1 MAVLALLLAS
11 GKEPQ
16 AVWQPVAAEAVA
28 GTATAGTAATA
39 SMTIVVRMEWK
50 SFIFVPPLRHLF
62 DASRE
67 VEVDIL
73 ARQSLG
79 ARNSTLGDGIQLLEP
94 SCFPTVTLSGVR

>member
-1 MAVLALLLAS
+1 VLTLLLAS
-11 GKEPQ
+11 GNEPQ
-16 AVWQPVAAEAVA
+16 AVRQAVAAEAVA

-39 SMTIVVRMEWK
+39 SKAIVVRMEWN

-73 ARQSLG
+73 ARKSLG

-94 SCFPTVTLSGVR
+94 SCFPAVTLSGVP

>member
-1 MAVLALLLAS
+1 VAVLTLLPAS

-16 AVWQPVAAEAVA
+16 AVRHVVAAEAVA

-39 SMTIVVRMEWK
+39 SKAMVVRMEWY

-62 DASRE
+62 DASSE

-73 ARQSLG
+73 ARKSLG

-94 SCFPTVTLSGVR
+94 GCFPTATSPGVP